1 MDAATV
7 RPHPQHHMKKRA
19 RPTSASDQPTPT
31 KMHESNSNLSTPTG
45 PPEPKKRRGRPPGS
59 SKKKPVHTAISPA
72 VTISTRNPLL
82 KDLVAVF
89 GRLVAVLEFMDKNRK
104 ADQRGG
110 VIAPVHDPDS
120 ADESSHGL
128 GDDAAAPIDLTSELQ
143 QILSEVGEPGSVN
156 SAKGAAS
163 EEATMNTQGFDGMT
177 SQLVGATDNP
187 PCEKEKESVTLGVE
201 RSQASD
207 KGSPKV
213 TETQAALQTSNEA
226 EAVSSVRS
234 EGEK

>member
-1 MDAATV
+1 MHAV
-7 RPHPQHHMKKRA
+7 IVHPHPKHHMKKRA
-19 RPTSASDQPTPT
+19 RPTSSSDQPIPT

-45 PPEPKKRRGRPPGS
+45 PPEPKKRRGRPLGS
-59 SKKKPVHTAISPA
+59 SKKKPVYTVISPA
-72 VTISTRNPLL
+72 VTTSTRNPLL

-89 GRLVAVLEFMDKNRK
+89 GRLVAVLEVMDNNPK

-110 VIAPVHDPDS
+110 VITPVHDPDS

-128 GDDAAAPIDLTSELQ
+128 GDDGAAPIDLTCDLQ
-143 QILSEVGEPGSVN
+143 QIPGEVGEPGSAN

-177 SQLVGATDNP
+177 SQLVGATDNHA
-187 PCEKEKESVTLGVE
+187 
-201 RSQASD
+201 R
-207 KGSPKV
+207 
-213 TETQAALQTSNEA
+213 ETDDAV
-226 EAVSSVRS
+226 AVSSVRS